1 MSKKVLIMSASTGG
15 GHNRAARAIKEEL
28 TNKNID
34 GEPIECEIVD
44 SLKLVNTTMDKI
56 ISRGYEKSAI
66 YTPKAYGSVY
76 RLSETSLIS
85 KNEFKDNLLTSFM
98 ARKFKKLLN
107 TTKPDLIIGTHPFP
121 MIALSNLKKNTYV
134 EELPYTLSDPFH
146 KYYQDLKVPPMMS
159 VLTDYTTHSTWIQ
172 NELDYYIVGHE
183 YVRELLVY
191 EGVDSNKIKAFGIP
205 VEKSF
210 LSNRDKD
217 TVLSELGLSP
227 SKLTVLLMGG
237 SFGAGNI
244 KETLTELLD
253 IDRDFQIL
261 VITGRNENL
270 KEKIEKKLYSYSGE
284 KNVKVLGFTDKMNDI
299 LASIDVLI
307 TKPGGLTTTE
317 ALLKDVPMII
327 PYYIPGQEEENLD
340 FLSNCGAAL
349 RTTKKYTLSVL
360 LKVLIDDPSRLDI
373 LKKNIKSIRKFNSA
387 QNIANLVVNIL
398 SNEEDTDPYYGPQK

>member
-28 TNKNID
+28 EQKTID
-34 GEPIECEIVD
+34 GFNIQCEIVD
-44 SLKLVNTTMDKI
+44 SLKLVNNTMDKI

-76 RLSETSLIS
+76 RFSETSLVS
-85 KNEFKDNLLTSFM
+85 KNEFKGNLLTSLM
-98 ARKFKKLLN
+98 AKKFKKLLN
-107 TTKPDLIIGTHPFP
+107 DSRPDLIIGTHPFP
-121 MIALSNLKKNTYV
+121 MIALSTLKKHSDGGSDHGLHLGDHHNTI
-134 EELPYTLSDPFH
+134 D
-146 KYYQDLKVPPMMS
+146 VPPMIS

-172 NELDYYIVGHE
+172 NEIDYYIVGHE
-183 YVRELLVY
+183 YVKELLAY
-191 EGVDSNKIKAFGIP
+191 EGVDTEKIKPFGIP

-210 LSNRDKD
+210 LSNREKEE
-217 TVLSELGLSP
+217 VLNELGLS
-227 SKLTVLLMGG
+227 SDKLTVLLMGG

-244 KETLTELLD
+244 KETLEELLD

-261 VITGRNENL
+261 VITGRNESL
-270 KEKIEKKLYSYSGE
+270 KEKLEKKLATHNHN
-284 KNVKVLGFTDKMNDI
+284 KNICVLGYTNKMNDI

-317 ALLKDVPMII
+317 ALLKDVPMIV

-360 LKVLIDDPSRLDI
+360 LKVLIDDPSRLDM
-373 LKKNIKSIRKFNSA
+373 LKKNIKSIRKFNSS
-387 QNIANLVVNIL
+387 QNIANLVEDVLL
-398 SNEEDTDPYYGPQK
+398 SMN

>member
-28 TNKNID
+28 TKQSVGGI
-34 GEPIECEIVD
+34 PVECEIID
-44 SLKLVNTTMDKI
+44 SLKLVNNTMDKI

-76 RLSETSLIS
+76 RLSETTLIS
-85 KNEFKDNLLTSFM
+85 KNEFKDNPVTSFM
-98 ARKFKKLLN
+98 AKKFKKLLDD
-107 TTKPDLIIGTHPFP
+107 TKPDLIIGTHPFP
-121 MIALSNLKKNTYV
+121 MIALSTLKK
-134 EELPYTLSDPFH
+134 YTSVSSLSDTFH
-146 KYYQDLKVPPMMS
+146 KHYYDLKVPPMIS

-172 NELDYYIVGHE
+172 NEIDYYIVGHE
-183 YVRELLVY
+183 YVKELLIF
-191 EGVDSNKIKAFGIP
+191 EGVESDKVKAFGIP

-210 LSNRDKD
+210 LSNRERNV
-217 TVLSELGLSP
+217 VLTELGLSP
-227 SKLTVLLMGG
+227 DKLTVLLMGG

-244 KETLTELLD
+244 KETLSELIQ
-253 IDRDFQIL
+253 IDRDFQVL

-270 KEKIEKKLYSYSGE
+270 KEKLAKKLDLSSCN
-284 KNVKVLGFTDKMNDI
+284 KTVRVLGFTDKMNDI

-317 ALLKDVPMII
+317 ALLKDVPMIV

-360 LKVLIDDPSRLDI
+360 LKVLIDDTSRLDI
-373 LKKNIKSIRKFNSA
+373 LRKNIKSIRKFDSA
-387 QNIANLVVNIL
+387 QNISNLVVDIL
-398 SNEEDTDPYYGPQK
+398 NETI